1 MHRAALGPD
10 LPVPPDL
17 PPATATTLQN
27 TTAPHVR
34 IFSVPPMTS
43 ADRSASPR
51 SLPLFSG
58 EASNSAG
65 TATIIPAETGTAHD
79 GTG

>member
-1 MHRAALGPD
+1 MARTCPSLLTCA
-10 LPVPPDL
+10 
-17 PPATATTLQN
+17 PATATTLQN

-51 SLPLFSG
+51 FLPLFSG
-58 EASNSAG
+58 EASSSAG

-79 GTG
+79 ETG

>member
-1 MHRAALGPD
+1 LTCAS
-10 LPVPPDL
+10 V
-17 PPATATTLQN
+17 TATTFRK
-27 TTAPHVR
+27 TTAPRVP

-51 SLPLFSG
+51 SLPFFKGDAISP
-58 EASNSAG
+58 AG
-65 TATIIPAETGTAHD
+65 TATIIPAETGTAAA